1 MLKPGMKIAIEVS
14 VLRLSEEEHTKYKM
28 TIDFEQQ
35 DRDKK
40 AACREIK
47 MPNPLGDI
55 WEGFSV
61 EAREICENS
70 DLMKSK
76 KDS

>member
-1 MLKPGMKIAIEVS
+1 
-14 VLRLSEEEHTKYKM
+14 M
-28 TIDFEQQ
+28 TDILALEKQ
-35 DRDKK
+35 DKK